1 MNEESSTGLLYDY
14 VARSE
19 SLDEYRQILENL
31 ADQKVSWSK
40 IMHKIMKE
48 NNYTVIELA
57 ALCGVSRQS
66 AGKWLNGVIPKK
78 REMFIKIAFAAH
90 YHLEEMN
97 HFLQRYG
104 CCNKLYPKSLED
116 SVYIFVLTSDSIEH
130 TYTSC
135 QSILELFQIEL
146 SCYKEKDNDT
156 VYETSAVLQ
165 SITQL
170 SSLSEMLTFVQKN
183 ASIYRSQYH
192 KLYDYVELF
201 IKKNLLEDFSEEDN
215 VFLLANS
222 QQWSSSLRHCV
233 SEISQKKWYPQRN
246 KIISLGIH
254 LNMNVKHINEMLHLA
269 QMESMCAKNP
279 FENAIIYSLENAE
292 LEDVIYCDGTDNLCQ
307 YVKRVLK
314 SLEFSNVEF
323 FIEELPCDCVD
334 DDMF

>member
-1 MNEESSTGLLYDY
+1 MNEEASTGFLYDY

-31 ADQKVSWSK
+31 ADQKVYWSK
-40 IMHKIMKE
+40 IMNKIMKE
-48 NNYTVIELA
+48 NNYTVSEMA
-57 ALCGVSRQS
+57 SLCGVSRQT

-78 REMFIKIAFAAH
+78 REMFIKIGFAAH
-90 YHLEEMN
+90 YHLDEMN

-104 CCNKLYPKSLED
+104 CCNKMYPKSLED

-130 TYTSC
+130 TYASC
-135 QSILELFQIEL
+135 QSILELFQMEF
-146 SCYKEKDNDT
+146 STNKGKDDDT
-156 VYETSAVLQ
+156 VDETSVVLQ

-170 SSLSEMLTFVQKN
+170 SSLSEMLVFVQKN
-183 ASIYRSQYH
+183 ASIYRSQYF
-192 KLYDYVELF
+192 KLYDFVDVF

-254 LNMNVKHINEMLHLA
+254 LNMNVNQINEMLQLA

-314 SLEFSNVEF
+314 SLEFLNVEF
-323 FIEELPCDCVD
+323 FLEELPCDSVEYD
-334 DDMF
+334 VY